1 VDRGP
6 RSIMRELMAR
16 DASVWDIAGSYPDML
31 SRLVS
36 DLNEM
41 ARRGLAVRAGK
52 GFSLTSDGLAEA
64 TRQGLVPRRPV
75 TCPACSGRGLVG
87 SHFQEVLDEFRS
99 IAANRPRPVPEF
111 DQGYVDEENALARCL
126 LLYERGDLEGSS
138 VFLLGDD
145 DLTGICLALT
155 GLPRAVTVVEI
166 DERLIDFIGGVAAQ
180 RGLPIEVSLYDARRA
195 LPPHMTSS
203 HHVFITDP
211 VETLPGI
218 ALFLSRCAQ
227 ALEGPGTAGYFGLTH
242 LEASRV
248 KWAAI
253 QRMLLEM
260 NLVITDALPFFN
272 RYFLEDD
279 EYFTGL
285 LTRGIGKG
293 QGRPGKPWYNSTLF
307 RVEAY
312 GPPVPLHMGD
322 SDMGEELYM
331 DDDLRQFGS
340 MDPALPGNGDGK
352 A

>member
-1 VDRGP
+1 
-6 RSIMRELMAR
+6 MRELMAK
-16 DASVWDIAGSYPDML
+16 DASVWDIAGSYPSML

-36 DLNEM
+36 DLKDM
-41 ARRGLAVRAGK
+41 ARQGLTVPTQK
-52 GFSLTSDGLAEA
+52 GLSLTRQGMAEA
-64 TRQGLVPRRPV
+64 AREGLVPRRPT
-75 TCPACSGRGLVG
+75 TCRACSGRGLEAG
-87 SHFQEVLDEFRS
+87 QFREVLREFRS
-99 IAANRPRPVPEF
+99 IAAKRPRAVPEF

-126 LLYERGDLEGSS
+126 LLYERGDLEGSR

-166 DERLIDFIGGVAAQ
+166 DRRLIDFTGDVAAR
-180 RGLPIEVSLYDARRA
+180 RGLPIEVSLYDARQA
-195 LPPHMTSS
+195 LPSRMDGTHQ
-203 HHVFITDP
+203 VFITDP

-218 ALFLSRCAQ
+218 GLFLSRCVQ

-260 NLVITDALPFFN
+260 NLVVTDALPFFN
-272 RYFLEDD
+272 RYLLEDD

-285 LTRGIGKG
+285 LIKGIGEGKD
-293 QGRPGKPWYNSTLF
+293 RPGRPWYNSTFF

-312 GPPVPLHMGD
+312 GPPRPLHRGD

-331 DDDLRQFGS
+331 DDDLRQFGQIE
-340 MDPALPGNGDGK
+340 PGLPGKGDGQ